1 MPEIYNTRGDES
13 SYVIDST
20 VGRSFGEEQGLTVV
34 GALRAL
40 FSHACLLPIVLG
52 VARKLNGSNS

>member
-20 VGRSFGEEQGLTVV
+20 VGQSLGEAQEFLRTTTQANRDFEAS
-34 GALRAL
+34 ALLVMAL
-40 FSHACLLPIVLG
+40 L
-52 VARKLNGSNS
+52 